1 MPRGPN
7 FTSKERTFIK
17 EYSATGDRLHAA
29 KSARYSGNNVS
40 AVLQRPAVLAAIAA
54 EQERRVYEDL
64 LPAAVNC
71 LHELITNSHTPAG
84 ARVSACKIVFD
95 QSIGRESEKNRE
107 KAPHEMTGEE
117 LQSTLDRLRHEAAL
131 RAHEIIDSVAEAVE
145 DTPESDL
152 FA

>member
-1 MPRGPN
+1 MPLGSN
-7 FTSKERTFIK
+7 FTTKERAFIK
-17 EYSATGDRLHAA
+17 EYAATGNRQHAA
-29 KSARYSGNNVS
+29 KVAHYAGNNIS
-40 AVLQRPAVLAAIAA
+40 AVMQRPAVLAAIAA
-54 EQERRVYEDL
+54 EQERRVYEEL

-71 LHELITNSHTPAG
+71 LRELITNNNTPAG

-131 RAHEIIDSVAEAVE
+131 RAHEIIDGVAEAVE
-145 DTPESDL
+145 ETPESDL